1 MNDCYVPRVPFD
13 GYKWYFATKAPTESL
28 GDPAV
33 LLGLINRIAPLEN
46 GIIRYSSIEFTTAL
60 MGLDRDIETTVD
72 LSSRVGERNLMRNSS
87 QYWKLFG
94 LIPLDSHGIIQLTP
108 LAREIAAG
116 KINQV
121 DFAASMIVTFKLPN
135 AVSYSE
141 KERWQWEQNDL
152 VIHPFKLILSVM
164 RELNRHN
171 AEDGWLTNQE
181 LYKVIVPMAGDK
193 KTASTIAEHIL
204 AYRKN
209 PSMTD
214 HWHDCVPRSND
225 KRFCGEYLRFLHNFG
240 YVAKKDAAHANRDTA
255 KYFYINE
262 LDCQIA
268 ELIEGRWAENSG
280 DLIKMIQSSDIAG
293 AVAMSSVSRANSRP
307 GQQRFRHDLLSSIKR
322 CPITGV
328 DLPTVLQAAHI
339 KPHAFG
345 GPENVDNGLI
355 LRADIHCLFDAG
367 LLSIKPMNY
376 GRICK
381 IELSDPRVV
390 ANYREYNDKFFELP
404 EITNMEYVEWRYDN
418 RLLGIVD

>member
-193 KTASTIAEHIL
+193 KPASTIAEYILTYRKIL
-204 AYRKN
+204 A
-209 PSMTD
+209 
-214 HWHDCVPRSND
+214 
-225 KRFCGEYLRFLHNFG
+225 
-240 YVAKKDAAHANRDTA
+240 
-255 KYFYINE
+255 
-262 LDCQIA
+262 
-268 ELIEGRWAENSG
+268 
-280 DLIKMIQSSDIAG
+280 
-293 AVAMSSVSRANSRP
+293 
-307 GQQRFRHDLLSSIKR
+307 
-322 CPITGV
+322 
-328 DLPTVLQAAHI
+328 
-339 KPHAFG
+339 
-345 GPENVDNGLI
+345 
-355 LRADIHCLFDAG
+355 
-367 LLSIKPMNY
+367 
-376 GRICK
+376 
-381 IELSDPRVV
+381 
-390 ANYREYNDKFFELP
+390 
-404 EITNMEYVEWRYDN
+404 
-418 RLLGIVD
+418 